1 MSADFTT
8 LVFLAVGIVGMFLAG
23 LLGDWYDNRRAAR
36 IDLLAPWRDRAPG
49 EGFET
54 EARDA

>member
-1 MSADFTT
+1 MTALAF
-8 LVFLAVGIVGMFLAG
+8 LVVAIVGMFLAG

-49 EGFET
+49 EGFDEVQ
-54 EARDA
+54 R